1 MMRERK
7 LLVQRLGLVDY
18 ESALALQKQTEQA
31 VKTGAQ
37 PDTLL
42 LLEHPHTLTIGRR
55 GDSSSVLLDEEE
67 LKQRSVTLFE
77 TNRGGKVTYH
87 GLGQVVG
94 YPIINLSPDRED
106 VHRYVR
112 DLEEVLIRTLSDFG
126 IEAFR
131 IEGLTGVH
139 TRRGKV
145 AAIGVHIARWV
156 TTHGFALNV
165 NTDLSYFDLII
176 ACDGEPV
183 TSMEELLTGLPIPG
197 GAKNRQILRRS
208 AARDPLTLEGEWRFI
223 GPRTQALVEF
233 QQSIFFYTGSFVP
246 SPTVPQIVTLQQ
258 FAVPPMA
265 SAIHIGEKP
274 ESSSSSSADDVSSGP
289 FVGVASRSKRD
300 SVLTYYGIER
310 ENQWIFTPLFR

>member
-1 MMRERK
+1 MVKQRE
-7 LLVQRLGLVDY
+7 LLVQRLGLIDY
-18 ESALALQKQTEQA
+18 ESALRIQKETELA

-55 GDSSSVLLDEEE
+55 GDTSAVLLDREQ
-67 LKQRSVTLFE
+67 LRLRNVTLFE

-87 GLGQVVG
+87 GLGQIVG

-112 DLEEVLIRTLSDFG
+112 DLEEVLIRATSDFG
-126 IEAFR
+126 IDAFR

-139 TRRGKV
+139 TQRGKI

-176 ACDGEPV
+176 ACEGEPV
-183 TSMEELLTGLPIPG
+183 TSMEELLGRETKLGDVED
-197 GAKNRQILRRS
+197 R
-208 AARDPLTLEGEWRFI
+208 
-223 GPRTQALVEF
+223 LVFHFAEVF
-233 QQSIFFYTGSFVP
+233 SY
-246 SPTVPQIVTLQQ
+246 Q
-258 FAVPPMA
+258 FNPCL
-265 SAIHIGEKP
+265 
-274 ESSSSSSADDVSSGP
+274 
-289 FVGVASRSKRD
+289 
-300 SVLTYYGIER
+300 SVV
-310 ENQWIFTPLFR
+310 

>member
-1 MMRERK
+1 MTLKRYDLVAHAGYMMKVRK

-18 ESALALQKQTEQA
+18 ESGLRIQKETELA
-31 VKTGAQ
+31 VKAGIQ

-55 GDSSSVLLDEEE
+55 GDSSAILLNEEE
-67 LKQRSVTLFE
+67 LKQRNVTLFE

-112 DLEEVLIRTLSDFG
+112 DLEEVLIRTMSDFG
-126 IEAFR
+126 IKAFR

-139 TRRGKV
+139 TERGKV
-145 AAIGVHIARWV
+145 AAIGVHISRWV

-165 NTDLSYFDLII
+165 NTNLSYFDLII

-183 TSMEELLTGLPIPG
+183 TSMDVLLGREIELSVVEDRIVDHFAEVFRYPSFPRLSV
-197 GAKNRQILRRS
+197 AK
-208 AARDPLTLEGEWRFI
+208 
-223 GPRTQALVEF
+223 
-233 QQSIFFYTGSFVP
+233 
-246 SPTVPQIVTLQQ
+246 LQ
-258 FAVPPMA
+258 
-265 SAIHIGEKP
+265 
-274 ESSSSSSADDVSSGP
+274 
-289 FVGVASRSKRD
+289 
-300 SVLTYYGIER
+300 TC
-310 ENQWIFTPLFR
+310 